1 MVKLYADEDGHEAV
15 RAVDALVVS
24 AIARVEVPAA
34 LWRKQRLGEL
44 LVADASRLTRAF
56 EVDYGGSESG
66 EPPRLV
72 AVAATAGVLEA
83 AADLVAVHP
92 LGAYDAVQLA
102 SAITARRAEP
112 DCQTFACFDSGLRAA
127 AARSGFRLLPECD

>member
-83 AADLVAVHP
+83 AAGLVAVHP
-92 LGAYDAVQLA
+92 LRAYDAVQLA
-102 SAITARRAEP
+102 SAMTARRAEP